1 MLRPGDHKP
10 ISAAVLQSEIDE
22 ESGQPIYAECRVNF
36 TNDVVLTCQTAYT
49 NAPTRQVLTVKS
61 RDTHSEKE
69 ATINDFVVAHKD
81 GLATYRV
88 YDKVLDQVH
97 GEMVVGRGESI
108 DVPLGPPQNVTLWRE
123 FHHLC
128 NSIDKHG
135 WSDAISVKE
144 AWDLT
149 ESSLQTK
156 GILMALDES
165 FKNGG
170 ALVEVPKVTRQSI

>member
-10 ISAAVLQSEIDE
+10 ISAAVLDSEIDE
-22 ESGQPIYAECRVNF
+22 ESGQPIFAECRIHF
-36 TNDVVLTCQTAYT
+36 TNNVVLTCQTAYT
-49 NAPTRQVLTVKS
+49 TAPTRQVLTVKS
-61 RDTHSEKE
+61 RDVHSEKE

-88 YDKVLDQVH
+88 YDKVFSRVQ

-128 NSIDKHG
+128 NSIDRHG
-135 WSDAISVKE
+135 WSNAEAVKE

-170 ALVEVPKVTRQSI
+170 TLVQVPNAPKQST